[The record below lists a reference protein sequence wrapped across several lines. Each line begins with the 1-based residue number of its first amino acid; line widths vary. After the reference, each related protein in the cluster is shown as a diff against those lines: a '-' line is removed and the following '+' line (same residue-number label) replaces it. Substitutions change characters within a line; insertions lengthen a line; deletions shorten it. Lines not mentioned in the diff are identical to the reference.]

1 MLVSE
6 VFPERLRLLR
16 QSLGLTV
23 EQFSHRVGVARPSL
37 QLYEGGQRV
46 PNIVV
51 LGKICD
57 AAPCSPDYLMGRV
70 PVNPQMETTQQNKV
84 EPDAIARLCGK
95 YSTGPEDTL
104 DAFLQ
109 RKHRD
114 KELYES

>member
-1 MLVSE
+1 
-6 VFPERLRLLR
+6 
-16 QSLGLTV
+16 
-23 EQFSHRVGVARPSL
+23 
-37 QLYEGGQRV
+37 
-46 PNIVV
+46 
-51 LGKICD
+51 
-57 AAPCSPDYLMGRV
+57 MGRV

>member
-1 MLVSE
+1 ME
-6 VFPERLRLLR
+6 IQQAFPERLRLLR
-16 QSLGLTV
+16 QSLGLTM
-23 EQFSHRVGVARPSL
+23 EQFANRVGVARPTM

-46 PNIVV
+46 PNIVIF
-51 LGKICD
+51 GKICD
-57 AAPCSPDYLMGRV
+57 GAPCSPDYLLGRV
-70 PVNPQMETTQQNKV
+70 PVSPSMKTTQKNHV